1 MFHDIFF
8 NFINLY
14 QIGVYFLMTT
24 FTALTTLP
32 GKINA
37 SDLGD
42 ALERLTPQP
51 IGVGVFELEDGS
63 GLWEVGAYFSEKPDD
78 ISLALLAAVFQAEE
92 FKISELPQIDWVS
105 KVQRSLKPVVAG
117 RFFVYGSHDSDKVPP
132 DCEPLLI
139 EASMAFGTGHHG
151 TTKGCLLALE
161 QLIKVGF
168 KAKNVIDV
176 GCGTAVLAMA
186 AARIFSANVIAS
198 DIDSVAH
205 SVAKMNIIAN
215 GLDQNIQ
222 CFEASGFAHEQIKT
236 KNPFDLIFANIL
248 LAPLLALA
256 TDISKYSLSGGYVVL
271 SGILSEQAEL
281 VVKKYTGVGFSL
293 SNQIEIGEWVT
304 IIFRKI

>member
-1 MFHDIFF
+1 
-8 NFINLY
+8 
-14 QIGVYFLMTT
+14 MTT

-32 GKINA
+32 GRINA

-42 ALERLTPQP
+42 ALERLTPEP

-161 QLIKVGF
+161 QLITDGF

-205 SVAKMNIIAN
+205 SVAKMNILAN
-215 GLDQNIQ
+215 GLDRNIQ

-248 LAPLLALA
+248 LAPLLAIA

-281 VVKKYTGVGFSL
+281 VVNKYTGVGFSL

-304 IIFRKI
+304 IIFRKM

>member
-1 MFHDIFF
+1 
-8 NFINLY
+8 
-14 QIGVYFLMTT
+14 MTT

-32 GKINA
+32 GRINA

-42 ALERLTPQP
+42 ALERLSPEP

-161 QLIKVGF
+161 QLITDGF

-205 SVAKMNIIAN
+205 SVAKMNILAN
-215 GLDQNIQ
+215 GLDRNIQ

-248 LAPLLALA
+248 LAPLIAIA

-281 VVKKYTGVGFSL
+281 VVNKYTGVGFSL

>member
-1 MFHDIFF
+1 
-8 NFINLY
+8 
-14 QIGVYFLMTT
+14 MTT
-24 FTALTTLP
+24 FTALTTLT
-32 GKINA
+32 GRTNA

-42 ALERLTPQP
+42 ALERLTPEP

-78 ISLALLAAVFQAEE
+78 ISLALLAAVFQAQE

-161 QLIKVGF
+161 QLITDGF
-168 KAKNVIDV
+168 KAKSVIDV

-186 AARIFSANVIAS
+186 AARIFCANVIAS

-205 SVAKMNIIAN
+205 SVAKMNILAN
-215 GLDQNIQ
+215 GLDRNIQ

-248 LAPLLALA
+248 LAPLLAIA

-281 VVKKYTGVGFSL
+281 VVNKYTGVGFSL

>member
-1 MFHDIFF
+1 
-8 NFINLY
+8 
-14 QIGVYFLMTT
+14 MTT

-32 GKINA
+32 GRINA

-42 ALERLTPQP
+42 ALERLTPEP

-205 SVAKMNIIAN
+205 SVAKMNILAN
-215 GLDQNIQ
+215 GLDRNIQ

>member
-1 MFHDIFF
+1 
-8 NFINLY
+8 
-14 QIGVYFLMTT
+14 MTT
-24 FTALTTLP
+24 YTALTTLP

>member
-1 MFHDIFF
+1 
-8 NFINLY
+8 
-14 QIGVYFLMTT
+14 MTT

-32 GKINA
+32 GRINA

-42 ALERLTPQP
+42 ALERLTPEP

-105 KVQRSLKPVVAG
+105 KVQRSLNPVVAG

-161 QLIKVGF
+161 QLITDGF

-205 SVAKMNIIAN
+205 SVAKMNILAN
-215 GLDQNIQ
+215 GLDRNIQ

-248 LAPLLALA
+248 LAPLLAIA

-281 VVKKYTGVGFSL
+281 VVNKYTGVGFSL

>member
-1 MFHDIFF
+1 
-8 NFINLY
+8 
-14 QIGVYFLMTT
+14 MTT

-32 GKINA
+32 GRINA

-42 ALERLTPQP
+42 ALERLTPEP

-161 QLIKVGF
+161 QLITDGF

-205 SVAKMNIIAN
+205 SVAKMNILAN
-215 GLDQNIQ
+215 GLDRNIQ
-222 CFEASGFAHEQIKT
+222 CFEASGFAHEQIKI

-248 LAPLLALA
+248 LAPLLAIA

-281 VVKKYTGVGFSL
+281 VVNKYTGVGFSL

>member
-1 MFHDIFF
+1 
-8 NFINLY
+8 
-14 QIGVYFLMTT
+14 MTT

-51 IGVGVFELEDGS
+51 VGVGVFELEDGS

-117 RFFVYGSHDSDKVPP
+117 RFFVYGSHESDKVPP

-205 SVAKMNIIAN
+205 SVAKMNILAN
-215 GLDQNIQ
+215 GLDRNIQ

-248 LAPLLALA
+248 LAPLLAIA

-281 VVKKYTGVGFSL
+281 VVKKYTVVGFSL

>member
-1 MFHDIFF
+1 
-8 NFINLY
+8 
-14 QIGVYFLMTT
+14 MTT

-32 GKINA
+32 GRINA

-42 ALERLTPQP
+42 ALERLTPEP

-161 QLIKVGF
+161 QLITDGF

-205 SVAKMNIIAN
+205 SVAKMNILAN
-215 GLDQNIQ
+215 GLDRNIQ

-248 LAPLLALA
+248 LAPLLAIA
-256 TDISKYSLSGGYVVL
+256 PDISKYSLSGGYVVL

-281 VVKKYTGVGFSL
+281 VVNKYTGVGFSL
-293 SNQIEIGEWVT
+293 SNQIEIGEWTT

>member
-1 MFHDIFF
+1 
-8 NFINLY
+8 
-14 QIGVYFLMTT
+14 MTT

-248 LAPLLALA
+248 LAPLLGLA

-293 SNQIEIGEWVT
+293 SKQIEIGEWVT

>member
-1 MFHDIFF
+1 
-8 NFINLY
+8 
-14 QIGVYFLMTT
+14 MTT

-32 GKINA
+32 GRINA

-42 ALERLTPQP
+42 ALERLTPEP

-161 QLIKVGF
+161 QLITDGF

-205 SVAKMNIIAN
+205 SVAKMNILAN
-215 GLDQNIQ
+215 GLDRNIQ

-248 LAPLLALA
+248 LAPLLAIA

-281 VVKKYTGVGFSL
+281 VVNKYTGIGFSL

>member
-1 MFHDIFF
+1 
-8 NFINLY
+8 
-14 QIGVYFLMTT
+14 MTT

-205 SVAKMNIIAN
+205 SVAKMNILAN
-215 GLDQNIQ
+215 GLDRNIQ

-248 LAPLLALA
+248 LAPLLAIA

-293 SNQIEIGEWVT
+293 SKQIEIGEWVT

>member
-1 MFHDIFF
+1 
-8 NFINLY
+8 
-14 QIGVYFLMTT
+14 MTT

-32 GKINA
+32 GRINA

-42 ALERLTPQP
+42 ALERLTPEP

-161 QLIKVGF
+161 QLITDGF

-205 SVAKMNIIAN
+205 SVAKMNILAN
-215 GLDQNIQ
+215 GLDRNIQ

-248 LAPLLALA
+248 LAPLLAIA

-281 VVKKYTGVGFSL
+281 VVNKYTGAGFSL

>member
-1 MFHDIFF
+1 
-8 NFINLY
+8 
-14 QIGVYFLMTT
+14 MTT

-32 GKINA
+32 GRINA

-42 ALERLTPQP
+42 ALERLTPEP

-161 QLIKVGF
+161 QLITDGF

-205 SVAKMNIIAN
+205 SVAKMNILAN
-215 GLDQNIQ
+215 GLDRNIQ

-248 LAPLLALA
+248 LAPLLAIA
-256 TDISKYSLSGGYVVL
+256 TDMSKYSLSGGYVVL

-281 VVKKYTGVGFSL
+281 VVNKYTGVGFSL

>member
-1 MFHDIFF
+1 
-8 NFINLY
+8 
-14 QIGVYFLMTT
+14 MTT

-32 GKINA
+32 GRINA

-42 ALERLTPQP
+42 ALDRLTPEP

-161 QLIKVGF
+161 QLITDGF

-205 SVAKMNIIAN
+205 SVAKMNILAN
-215 GLDQNIQ
+215 GLDRNIQ

-248 LAPLLALA
+248 LAPLLAIA

-281 VVKKYTGVGFSL
+281 VVNKYTGVGFSL

>member
-1 MFHDIFF
+1 
-8 NFINLY
+8 
-14 QIGVYFLMTT
+14 MTT

-32 GKINA
+32 GRINA

-42 ALERLTPQP
+42 ALERLTPEP

-161 QLIKVGF
+161 QLITDGF

-205 SVAKMNIIAN
+205 SVAKMNILAN
-215 GLDQNIQ
+215 GLDRNIQ

-248 LAPLLALA
+248 LAPLLAIA

-281 VVKKYTGVGFSL
+281 VVNTYTGVGFSL

>member
-1 MFHDIFF
+1 
-8 NFINLY
+8 
-14 QIGVYFLMTT
+14 MTT
-24 FTALTTLP
+24 FTALTTLH
-32 GKINA
+32 GRINA

-42 ALERLTPQP
+42 ALERLTPEP

-161 QLIKVGF
+161 QLITGGF

-205 SVAKMNIIAN
+205 SVAKMNILAN
-215 GLDQNIQ
+215 GLDRNIQ

-248 LAPLLALA
+248 LAPLLAIA

-281 VVKKYTGVGFSL
+281 VVNKYTGVGFSL

>member
-1 MFHDIFF
+1 
-8 NFINLY
+8 
-14 QIGVYFLMTT
+14 MTT

-63 GLWEVGAYFSEKPDD
+63 ELWEVGAYFSEKPDD

-248 LAPLLALA
+248 LAPLLGLA

>member
-1 MFHDIFF
+1 
-8 NFINLY
+8 
-14 QIGVYFLMTT
+14 MTT

-32 GKINA
+32 GRINA

-42 ALERLTPQP
+42 ALERLTPEP

-161 QLIKVGF
+161 QLITDGF

>member
-1 MFHDIFF
+1 
-8 NFINLY
+8 
-14 QIGVYFLMTT
+14 MTT

-32 GKINA
+32 GRINA

-42 ALERLTPQP
+42 ALERLTPEP

-161 QLIKVGF
+161 QLITDGF

-205 SVAKMNIIAN
+205 SVAKMNILAN
-215 GLDQNIQ
+215 GLDRNIQ

-248 LAPLLALA
+248 LAPLLAIA
-256 TDISKYSLSGGYVVL
+256 TDVSKYSLSGGYVVL

-281 VVKKYTGVGFSL
+281 VVNKYTGVGFSL

>member
-1 MFHDIFF
+1 
-8 NFINLY
+8 
-14 QIGVYFLMTT
+14 MTT

-32 GKINA
+32 GRINA

-42 ALERLTPQP
+42 ALERLTPEP

-161 QLIKVGF
+161 QLITDGF

-205 SVAKMNIIAN
+205 SVAKMNILAN
-215 GLDQNIQ
+215 GLDRNIQ

-248 LAPLLALA
+248 LAPLLAIA

-271 SGILSEQAEL
+271 SGILSEQVEL

>member
-1 MFHDIFF
+1 
-8 NFINLY
+8 
-14 QIGVYFLMTT
+14 MTT

-32 GKINA
+32 GRINA

-42 ALERLTPQP
+42 ALERLTPEP

-161 QLIKVGF
+161 QLVTDGF

-205 SVAKMNIIAN
+205 SVAKMNILAN
-215 GLDQNIQ
+215 GLDRNIQ

-248 LAPLLALA
+248 LAPLLAIA

-271 SGILSEQAEL
+271 SGILSEQAEM
-281 VVKKYTGVGFSL
+281 VVNKYTGVGFSL

>member
-1 MFHDIFF
+1 
-8 NFINLY
+8 
-14 QIGVYFLMTT
+14 MTT

-42 ALERLTPQP
+42 ALERLTPEP

-248 LAPLLALA
+248 LAPLLGLA

>member
-1 MFHDIFF
+1 
-8 NFINLY
+8 
-14 QIGVYFLMTT
+14 MTT

-32 GKINA
+32 GRINA

-42 ALERLTPQP
+42 ALERLTPEP

-205 SVAKMNIIAN
+205 SVAKMNILAN
-215 GLDQNIQ
+215 GLDRNIQ

-236 KNPFDLIFANIL
+236 KIPFDLIFANIL
-248 LAPLLALA
+248 LAPLLAIA

-281 VVKKYTGVGFSL
+281 VVNKYTGVGFSL

>member
-1 MFHDIFF
+1 
-8 NFINLY
+8 
-14 QIGVYFLMTT
+14 MTT

-32 GKINA
+32 GRINA

-42 ALERLTPQP
+42 ALERLTPEP

-161 QLIKVGF
+161 QLITDGF

-205 SVAKMNIIAN
+205 SVAKTNILAN
-215 GLDQNIQ
+215 GLDRNIQ

-248 LAPLLALA
+248 LAPLLAIA

-281 VVKKYTGVGFSL
+281 VVNKYTGLGFSL

>member
-1 MFHDIFF
+1 
-8 NFINLY
+8 
-14 QIGVYFLMTT
+14 MTT

-63 GLWEVGAYFSEKPDD
+63 ELWEVGAYFSEKPDD

-248 LAPLLALA
+248 LAPLLGLA

-281 VVKKYTGVGFSL
+281 VVKKYTGIGFSL
-293 SNQIEIGEWVT
+293 SNRIEIGEWVT

>member
-1 MFHDIFF
+1 
-8 NFINLY
+8 
-14 QIGVYFLMTT
+14 MTT

-32 GKINA
+32 GRINA

-42 ALERLTPQP
+42 ALERLTPEP

-161 QLIKVGF
+161 QLITDGF

-205 SVAKMNIIAN
+205 SVAKMNILAN
-215 GLDQNIQ
+215 GLDRNIQ

-248 LAPLLALA
+248 LAPLLAIA

-271 SGILSEQAEL
+271 SGILTEQAEL
-281 VVKKYTGVGFSL
+281 VVSKYTGVGFSL

>member
-1 MFHDIFF
+1 
-8 NFINLY
+8 
-14 QIGVYFLMTT
+14 MTT

-32 GKINA
+32 GRINA

-42 ALERLTPQP
+42 ALERLTPEP

-161 QLIKVGF
+161 QLITDGF

-205 SVAKMNIIAN
+205 SVAKMNILAN
-215 GLDQNIQ
+215 GLDRNIQ

-248 LAPLLALA
+248 LAPLLEIA

-281 VVKKYTGVGFSL
+281 VVNKYTGVGFL
-293 SNQIEIGEWVT
+293 YPI
-304 IIFRKI
+304 R

>member
-1 MFHDIFF
+1 
-8 NFINLY
+8 
-14 QIGVYFLMTT
+14 MTT

-32 GKINA
+32 GRINA

-42 ALERLTPQP
+42 ALERLTPEP

-168 KAKNVIDV
+168 EAKNVIDV

-205 SVAKMNIIAN
+205 SVAKMNILAN
-215 GLDQNIQ
+215 GLDRNIQ

-248 LAPLLALA
+248 LAPLLAIA

-281 VVKKYTGVGFSL
+281 VVNKYTGVGFSL
-293 SNQIEIGEWVT
+293 SNQIAIGEWVT

>member
-1 MFHDIFF
+1 
-8 NFINLY
+8 
-14 QIGVYFLMTT
+14 MTT

-205 SVAKMNIIAN
+205 SVAKMNILAN
-215 GLDQNIQ
+215 GLDRNIQ

-248 LAPLLALA
+248 LAPLLAIA

>member
-1 MFHDIFF
+1 
-8 NFINLY
+8 
-14 QIGVYFLMTT
+14 MTT

-32 GKINA
+32 GRINA

-42 ALERLTPQP
+42 ALERLTPEP

-161 QLIKVGF
+161 QLITDGF

-205 SVAKMNIIAN
+205 SVAKMNILAN
-215 GLDQNIQ
+215 GLDRNIQ

-248 LAPLLALA
+248 LAPLLAIA

-281 VVKKYTGVGFSL
+281 VVNKYTGVGFSL
-293 SNQIEIGEWVT
+293 SNQVEIGEWIT

>member
-1 MFHDIFF
+1 
-8 NFINLY
+8 
-14 QIGVYFLMTT
+14 MTT
-24 FTALTTLP
+24 YTALTTLP
-32 GKINA
+32 GRLNA

-63 GLWEVGAYFSEKPDD
+63 GVWEVGAYFSEKPDD

-205 SVAKMNIIAN
+205 SVAKMNILAN
-215 GLDQNIQ
+215 GLDRNIQ

-248 LAPLLALA
+248 LAPLLGLA

>member
-1 MFHDIFF
+1 
-8 NFINLY
+8 
-14 QIGVYFLMTT
+14 MTT

-32 GKINA
+32 GRINA

-42 ALERLTPQP
+42 ALERLTPEP

-161 QLIKVGF
+161 RLITDGF

-205 SVAKMNIIAN
+205 SVAKMNILAN
-215 GLDQNIQ
+215 GLDRNIQ

-248 LAPLLALA
+248 LAPLLAIA

-281 VVKKYTGVGFSL
+281 VVNKYTGVGFSL

>member
-1 MFHDIFF
+1 
-8 NFINLY
+8 
-14 QIGVYFLMTT
+14 MTT

-32 GKINA
+32 GRINA

-42 ALERLTPQP
+42 ALERLTPEP

-161 QLIKVGF
+161 QLITDGF

-198 DIDSVAH
+198 DIDSVTH
-205 SVAKMNIIAN
+205 SVAKMNILAN
-215 GLDQNIQ
+215 GLDRNIQ

-248 LAPLLALA
+248 LAPLLAIA
-256 TDISKYSLSGGYVVL
+256 SDISKYSLSGGYVVL

-281 VVKKYTGVGFSL
+281 VVNKYTGVGFSL

>member
-1 MFHDIFF
+1 
-8 NFINLY
+8 
-14 QIGVYFLMTT
+14 MTT

-63 GLWEVGAYFSEKPDD
+63 GLWEVGAYFLEKPDD

-161 QLIKVGF
+161 QLITDGF

-205 SVAKMNIIAN
+205 SVAKMNILAN
-215 GLDQNIQ
+215 GLDRNIQ

-248 LAPLLALA
+248 LAPLLGLA

-281 VVKKYTGVGFSL
+281 VVNKYTGVGFSL